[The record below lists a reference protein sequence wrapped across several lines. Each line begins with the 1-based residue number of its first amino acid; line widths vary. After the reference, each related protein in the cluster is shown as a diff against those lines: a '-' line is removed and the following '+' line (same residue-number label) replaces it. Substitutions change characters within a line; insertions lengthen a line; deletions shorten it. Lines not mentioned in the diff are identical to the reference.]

1 MREIDVVFDP
11 ERKLFLYFGVTFLA
25 IIVGP
30 FGTYESMHFWQRATF
45 WSLDVLGGMVILVPI
60 VHVFYHSRLVRFIP
74 SYPRFVL
81 GVALGALPTAGYITV
96 LYGTVG
102 AKMELSTPYP
112 LLFVQ
117 VTISSTLLLLTEF
130 VLWPMVFGRQV
141 KGNEGEAVASQVPQ
155 PEVPAV
161 TRPTEPVEGRIPLLS
176 RLPEGV
182 QPGPIVSISMQDHYA
197 EITLTTGKALIL
209 MRLSD
214 AIDLLEDYP
223 GVRVH
228 RSHWVAL
235 NFLQGIEKQGKGYR
249 ALLQDGR
256 ELPISATYLE
266 AARQQFQAHAQTVPA

>member
-30 FGTYESMHFWQRATF
+30 FGTYESMYFWQRATF
-45 WSLDVLGGMVILVPI
+45 WSMDILGCALIVVPI
-60 VHVFYHSRLVRFIP
+60 VHVFYRSRLVRFIP

-81 GVALGALPTAGYITV
+81 GVALGALPASAYITL
-96 LYGTVG
+96 LYGTIG
-102 AKMELSTPYP
+102 AQLEISTPFP

-130 VLWPMVFGRQV
+130 VLWPMVFGRPDASIA
-141 KGNEGEAVASQVPQ
+141 GEEDVAEAPRLETPAAAQ
-155 PEVPAV
+155 PVEPA
-161 TRPTEPVEGRIPLLS
+161 EGRIPLLS
-176 RLPEGV
+176 RLPEGA

-197 EITLTTGKALIL
+197 EVSMTTGRALIL
-209 MRLSD
+209 IRLSD
-214 AIDLLEDYP
+214 AIDLLDDYP

-235 NFLQGIEKQGKGYR
+235 NFLQGIEKQGKGYK
-249 ALLQDGR
+249 ALLEDGR
-256 ELPISATYLE
+256 ELPVSATYLE
-266 AARQQFQAHAQTVPA
+266 AARQQYQAHTQGVAG